1 MLIVYD
7 TTTLDVISVS
17 GFRMPADAEDIDN
30 IALIDGLP
38 DGQAEMRIYDFEEAA
53 KIWASHDAGAKIEVV
68 RNEQGNAVE
77 VKPLT
82 PIAVKADPNP
92 VHADEIVEVAA
103 VLPTDTQDTQVTF
116 RVEDGSNI
124 VEDVVDGQ
132 ANHAYVFASP
142 GTYRIQASSASHG
155 RAVVEVVVI

>member
-68 RNEQGNAVE
+68 RNEQGNAVG
-77 VKPLT
+77 VRPLT
-82 PIAVKADPNP
+82 PIAIKADPNP

-103 VLPTDTQDTQVTF
+103 VLPTDTQDTQVAF
-116 RVEDGSNI
+116 QIEGGSAIPEDI
-124 VEDVVDGQ
+124 FDGQ
-132 ANHAYVFASP
+132 ASHSYVFTMP
-142 GTYRIQASSASHG
+142 GTYQIQVSSVNHG

>member
-1 MLIVYD
+1 VLIVYD

-82 PIAVKADPNP
+82 PIAVKAAPSP
-92 VHADEIVEVAA
+92 AFADEIVEVTGI
-103 VLPTDTQDTQVTF
+103 LPSDTQDTQVAF
-116 RVEDGSNI
+116 QVEDGSAI
-124 VEDVVDGQ
+124 SEDVVDGQ
-132 ANHAYVFASP
+132 ASHAYVFTSP
-142 GTYRIQASSASHG
+142 GTYRIQVSSVNHG
-155 RAVVEVVVI
+155 RAVAEVVVQ

>member
-68 RNEQGNAVE
+68 TNEQGNAV
-77 VKPLT
+77 VKPLA
-82 PIAVKADPNP
+82 PIAAKAEPNP
-92 VHADEIVEVAA
+92 VHVDEIVEVTAI
-103 VLPTDTQDTQVTF
+103 LPADTRDTEVAFQV
-116 RVEDGSNI
+116 ENGSAI
-124 VEDVVDGQ
+124 AEGIVDGQ
-132 ANHAYVFASP
+132 ANHAYVFVSP
-142 GTYRIQASSASHG
+142 GTYRIQVSSVNHG
-155 RAVVEVVVI
+155 RAVAEVVVQ